1 MNRFCSSKIGLE
13 QSHTECIFSQ
23 ALLFFAML
31 FSPLV
36 LCCFLPSVAFC
47 AGQSRGIL
55 WDSSTTY
62 KCGLKAAPPDKNR
75 SQSRLSAVL
84 RVLTGCSRLGART
97 GSTTGLVRCT
107 RRWLQKYL
115 SMDLSGRD
123 TTSSM
128 LSSWICCVNICFP
141 LVACYLLSLSLDG
154 FSATESFDGTWSFG
168 SLGSLPFSLDL

>member
-23 ALLFFAML
+23 ALFFFCYVVFTSSPVLFPPQCGFLCRSVQRNPLRQFYNIQMWIKSS
-31 FSPLV
+31 SPRQEQV
-36 LCCFLPSVAFC
+36 PEQTQRC
-47 AGQSRGIL
+47 AH
-55 WDSSTTY
+55 
-62 KCGLKAAPPDKNR
+62 
-75 SQSRLSAVL
+75 

-154 FSATESFDGTWSFG
+154 FSATESFDGT
-168 SLGSLPFSLDL
+168 